1 MSQNIQVIGLG
12 QACLD
17 NLGKVPLFPQE
28 DEKVELLDIR
38 RQCGG
43 PASTALVTLGRLG
56 VRTSFLGS
64 VSDDPFG
71 IEIIEGLEKEGV
83 DHRFLKITPG
93 YSSQSAFIV
102 ISEAS
107 GNRTVF
113 WHRGNVPHLKAEDV
127 DLSPFGSAQVLHLD
141 GLMLEASIKAA
152 RQAKDLG
159 LKVVLDGGTMRE
171 ESLELVSLVDILIA
185 SERFAEPLV
194 GPGAPPED
202 GLRSLYGLG
211 PKQVVVT
218 LGAKGSIGWDG
229 SEIFVQKAFPIRA
242 VDTTG
247 AGDVYH
253 GAYIYGVLQGWG
265 MGECMRFASATS
277 ALKCRAVGA
286 REGIPNLEEIKA
298 FMERF
303 PELRPPGP

>member
-1 MSQNIQVIGLG
+1 
-12 QACLD
+12 
-17 NLGKVPLFPQE
+17 
-28 DEKVELLDIR
+28 
-38 RQCGG
+38 
-43 PASTALVTLGRLG
+43 
-56 VRTSFLGS
+56 
-64 VSDDPFG
+64 
-71 IEIIEGLEKEGV
+71 
-83 DHRFLKITPG
+83 
-93 YSSQSAFIV
+93 
-102 ISEAS
+102 
-107 GNRTVF
+107 
-113 WHRGNVPHLKAEDV
+113 
-127 DLSPFGSAQVLHLD
+127 
-141 GLMLEASIKAA
+141 MLEASIKAA

-171 ESLELVSLVDILIA
+171 GSLKLVSLVDIVIA

-194 GPGAPPED
+194 GPGASPED

-265 MGECMRFASATS
+265 MGECMRFASAAS